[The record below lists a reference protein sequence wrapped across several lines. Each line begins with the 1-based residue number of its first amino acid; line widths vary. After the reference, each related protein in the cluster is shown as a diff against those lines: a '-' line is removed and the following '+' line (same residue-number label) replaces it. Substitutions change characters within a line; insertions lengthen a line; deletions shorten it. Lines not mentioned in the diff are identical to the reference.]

1 MSAYANTG
9 DLSKAVVIYERFS
22 QGLQKDLGVKPSEQT
37 QDLYKR
43 LKAGEM
49 LDVPRKGTQPTRSR
63 ADIASPLFDLYMVRH
78 SDLPRLPTS
87 FIGGEKEIL
96 QIEQLVSRARLVAI
110 TCTGGVGKTRLAIQA
125 TGVLAPQFRDG
136 VW

>member
-1 MSAYANTG
+1 MQPG
-9 DLSKAVVIYERFS
+9 M
-22 QGLQKDLGVKPSEQT
+22 QKDLGVKPSEQT